1 MKQSTGG
8 GSINRRFSFLL
19 SSSFLGLFFFW
30 GGGETK
36 SARRNGEFAYRAY
49 CETRCLEEGGILEK

>member
-8 GSINRRFSFLL
+8 GSINRRFSFFFPV
-19 SSSFLGLFFFW
+19 FLDYFFFW